1 MVDGGENIEQVQIR
15 VIEKDKKNS
24 NLDRKSKF
32 CEVVQLW
39 KTKLSNFYFLV
50 FVHKVLCILSF
61 QHLIVFGLALF
72 NFQW

>member
-32 CEVVQLW
+32 CEVCNCENKIRV
-39 KTKLSNFYFLV
+39 TFV
-50 FVHKVLCILSF
+50 F
-61 QHLIVFGLALF
+61 
-72 NFQW
+72 